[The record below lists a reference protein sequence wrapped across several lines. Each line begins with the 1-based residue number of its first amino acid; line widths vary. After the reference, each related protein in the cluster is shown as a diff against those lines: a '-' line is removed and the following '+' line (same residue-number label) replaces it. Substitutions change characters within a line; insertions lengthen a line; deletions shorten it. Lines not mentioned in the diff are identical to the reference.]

1 MSADVLE
8 KEEEILEDWETA
20 NFTVQ
25 INHAINGASR
35 SGSEGERLESVTL
48 VKDSDVEALKLKNQK
63 LVEDADLA
71 LSEDL
76 FGNTR
81 KKEVEHSS
89 THPIITK
96 MNIEKMNKEDKG
108 KGAKMQEKMQEKK
121 QNKLKIKKEKEHVA
135 EVFGEVEE
143 DEYYLQYC
151 KYEDSVL
158 G

>member
-1 MSADVLE
+1 MSALVL
-8 KEEEILEDWETA
+8 EEEILEDWETA

-25 INHAINGASR
+25 INHIIN
-35 SGSEGERLESVTL
+35 
-48 VKDSDVEALKLKNQK
+48 DVEVLKLKNQK

-89 THPIITK
+89 TEPTITK
-96 MNIEKMNKEDKG
+96 MNVEKMNVEKMNVEKMNVEKMNVEKIIKEDKG
-108 KGAKMQEKMQEKK
+108 KGAKMQTKIQEKK
-121 QNKLKIKKEKEHVA
+121 QNRLKIKKEKEQVA

>member
-1 MSADVLE
+1 MSAAELE
-8 KEEEILEDWETA
+8 EEEILEDWETA

-25 INHAINGASR
+25 INHIIN
-35 SGSEGERLESVTL
+35 
-48 VKDSDVEALKLKNQK
+48 DVEVLKLKNQK

-89 THPIITK
+89 TEPTITK
-96 MNIEKMNKEDKG
+96 MNVEKMNVEKVNKEDKG
-108 KGAKMQEKMQEKK
+108 KGAKIQEKK
-121 QNKLKIKKEKEHVA
+121 QNRLKIKKEKEQVA

>member
-1 MSADVLE
+1 MSALVL
-8 KEEEILEDWETA
+8 EEEILEDWETA

-25 INHAINGASR
+25 INHIIN
-35 SGSEGERLESVTL
+35 
-48 VKDSDVEALKLKNQK
+48 DVEVLKLKNQK

-89 THPIITK
+89 TEPTITK
-96 MNIEKMNKEDKG
+96 MNVEKMNVEKMNVEKMNVEKMNVEKIIKEDKG
-108 KGAKMQEKMQEKK
+108 KGAKMQEKIQEKK
-121 QNKLKIKKEKEHVA
+121 QNRLKIKKEKEHVA

-143 DEYYLQYC
+143 DEYYLQYF

>member
-1 MSADVLE
+1 MSALVL
-8 KEEEILEDWETA
+8 EEEILEDWETA

-25 INHAINGASR
+25 INHAIN
-35 SGSEGERLESVTL
+35 
-48 VKDSDVEALKLKNQK
+48 DVEALKLKNQK
-63 LVEDADLA
+63 LVEDSDLA

-81 KKEVEHSS
+81 KKEVEHSLQP
-89 THPIITK
+89 TITK
-96 MNIEKMNKEDKG
+96 MNVEKMNVEKVNKEDKG
-108 KGAKMQEKMQEKK
+108 KGAKIQEKK
-121 QNKLKIKKEKEHVA
+121 QNRLKIKKEKEQVA

>member
-1 MSADVLE
+1 MNAAAEL
-8 KEEEILEDWETA
+8 EEEILEDWETA

-25 INHAINGASR
+25 INHVLN
-35 SGSEGERLESVTL
+35 
-48 VKDSDVEALKLKNQK
+48 DVEALKLKNQK
-63 LVEDADLA
+63 LVEDSDLA

-76 FGNTR
+76 FGNTCE
-81 KKEVEHSS
+81 KKVEYSS
-89 THPIITK
+89 SQPITTK
-96 MNIEKMNKEDKG
+96 MNAEKINKEDKG
-108 KGAKMQEKMQEKK
+108 KAAKIQAKMQEKIQEKK

-135 EVFGEVEE
+135 EVFGDVEE